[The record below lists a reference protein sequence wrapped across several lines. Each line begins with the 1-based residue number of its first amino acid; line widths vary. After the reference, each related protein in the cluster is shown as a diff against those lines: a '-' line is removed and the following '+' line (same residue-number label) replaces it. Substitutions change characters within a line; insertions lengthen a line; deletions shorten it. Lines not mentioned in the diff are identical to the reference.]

1 MKKNKKILIL
11 RLNAIGDVV
20 LSTIIPYSIKL
31 KHPDCEI
38 HYLTGKYNLETL
50 CNCPYIDKV
59 MAFDG
64 NIETTIEKLRKQN
77 YDAVVCLNNTIPTY
91 KFVLRLF
98 PAKLIF
104 KSFRGKSWVENY
116 FYTAKKLY
124 KDLELPDRL
133 YMSNENCLE
142 NFPDLDKINEYPKP
156 HILINPG
163 KYYNQSRVGRT
174 WNIEKYKELSK
185 KLLETYGG
193 TIFVIGSVDEKDYHM
208 QLSGEGVVV
217 LSGMYSLKKTCALIS
232 LCDLVISGDS
242 GPSHIASAFDR
253 KTIAILGS
261 TSPDKIKPYG
271 KNGYYVG
278 PASKCRYCWKRRCKY
293 MEGNTGY
300 TPCMESITVDTVMQ
314 KIKEN
319 NLL

>member
-1 MKKNKKILIL
+1 MKKNKKILIFKL
-11 RLNAIGDVV
+11 FAIGDIV
-20 LSTIIPYSIKL
+20 LSTVIPYSIKL

-38 HYLTGKYNLETL
+38 HYLTSSYGVQLFSNV
-50 CNCPYIDKV
+50 PYVDKIIV
-59 MAFDG
+59 FNSD
-64 NIETTIEKLRKQN
+64 IKELIKEIRKQN
-77 YDAVVCLNNTIPTY
+77 YDAVVFLNHTSYIY
-91 KFVLRLF
+91 KFALSLF
-98 PAKLIF
+98 PIKSIF
-104 KSFRGKSWVENY
+104 KSIKGKSWVENY
-116 FYTAKKLY
+116 FYTAKKIY
-124 KDLELPDRL
+124 NDVELPERL
-133 YMSNENCLE
+133 YLSNENCFE
-142 NFPDLDKINEYPKP
+142 KFPDLNKINEYPKP
-156 HILINPG
+156 YILLNPG
-163 KYYNQSRVGRT
+163 RYQNQTRVGRI

-185 KLLETYGG
+185 RLLDTYGG
-193 TIFVIGSVDEKDYHM
+193 TVFVSGSEDERDYHM

-217 LSGMYSLKKTCALIS
+217 LSGMYSLEETCALIS

-242 GPSHIASAFDR
+242 GPCHIASAYDK
-253 KTIAILGS
+253 KTLAILGS

-300 TPCMESITVDTVMQ
+300 TPCMESITVDMVMQ